1 MTTLLEQAFTAASA
15 LPQTEQEEIAHDIF
29 RRLESRKN
37 SRRSLLKMSL
47 EQRRQIL
54 AQQAEKMV
62 EHYQQN
68 PEWKELGAGDIL
80 EYHNETKERRN
91 LASKS

>member
-1 MTTLLEQAFTAASA
+1 MTTLLEQALTAASG

-29 RRLESRKN
+29 RRLEARKKSRL
-37 SRRSLLKMSL
+37 SLLKMPL

-54 AQQAEKMV
+54 AQQAEKMI

-68 PEWKELGAGDIL
+68 PEWKELGAGDII
-80 EYHNETKERRN
+80 EYHRN
-91 LASKS
+91 YDRDRPC

>member
-15 LPQTEQEEIAHDIF
+15 LPQTEQDAIAHDIF
-29 RRLESRKN
+29 RRLEARKK
-37 SRRSLLKMSL
+37 SRRSLLKMPL

-80 EYHNETKERRN
+80 EYSHETK
-91 LASKS
+91 

>member
-15 LPQTEQEEIAHDIF
+15 LPQIEQEEIAHDIF
-29 RRLESRKN
+29 RRLESRKT
-37 SRRSLLKMSL
+37 SRRSLLKMPL

-68 PEWKELGAGDIL
+68 PEWKEVGAGDIL
-80 EYHNETKERRN
+80 EYHNGTK
-91 LASKS
+91 

>member
-1 MTTLLEQAFTAASA
+1 
-15 LPQTEQEEIAHDIF
+15 
-29 RRLESRKN
+29 
-37 SRRSLLKMSL
+37 MSL

-80 EYHNETKERRN
+80 EYHNETK
-91 LASKS
+91 

>member
-1 MTTLLEQAFTAASA
+1 MITLLEQAFTVASA
-15 LPQTEQEEIAHDIF
+15 LPQTEQDEIAHDIF
-29 RRLESRKN
+29 RRLEDRQK
-37 SRRSLLKMSL
+37 SRRSLLKMPL

-68 PEWKELGAGDIL
+68 SEWKEVGVGDIL
-80 EYHNETKERRN
+80 EYHNETK
-91 LASKS
+91 

>member
-1 MTTLLEQAFTAASA
+1 MTTLLEQALTAASA

-29 RRLESRKN
+29 RRLEARKK

-54 AQQAEKMV
+54 AQQADQMV

-80 EYHNETKERRN
+80 EYHNETK
-91 LASKS
+91 

>member
-15 LPQTEQEEIAHDIF
+15 LPQTEQEEIAQDIF
-29 RRLESRKN
+29 RRLESRKI
-37 SRRSLLKMSL
+37 SRRSLLKMPL

-80 EYHNETKERRN
+80 EYHNETK
-91 LASKS
+91 

>member
-1 MTTLLEQAFTAASA
+1 MTTLLEQALTAASA
-15 LPQTEQEEIAHDIF
+15 LPQTEQEEIAQDIF
-29 RRLESRKN
+29 RRLESRKT
-37 SRRSLLKMSL
+37 SRRSLLKMPL

-54 AQQAEKMV
+54 SQQAEKMV

-80 EYHNETKERRN
+80 EYPNETK
-91 LASKS
+91 

>member
-1 MTTLLEQAFTAASA
+1 M
-15 LPQTEQEEIAHDIF
+15 P
-29 RRLESRKN
+29 
-37 SRRSLLKMSL
+37 L

-68 PEWKELGAGDIL
+68 PEWKELGAGDII
-80 EYHNETKERRN
+80 EYHGNYDRDRPC
-91 LASKS
+91 

>member
-15 LPQTEQEEIAHDIF
+15 LPQIEQEEIAHDIF
-29 RRLESRKN
+29 RRLESRKT
-37 SRRSLLKMSL
+37 SRRSLLKMPL

-80 EYHNETKERRN
+80 EYHN
-91 LASKS
+91 

>member
-1 MTTLLEQAFTAASA
+1 MTTLLEQAFTAISA
-15 LPQTEQEEIAHDIF
+15 LPQTEQDEIAHDIF
-29 RRLESRKN
+29 RRIETRKK
-37 SRRSLLKMSL
+37 SRRSLLKMPL

-68 PEWKELGAGDIL
+68 PEWKELGAGDIV
-80 EYHNETKERRN
+80 EYHNETK
-91 LASKS
+91 

>member
-1 MTTLLEQAFTAASA
+1 MTTLLEQVLTAASA

-29 RRLESRKN
+29 RRLEARKK
-37 SRRSLLKMSL
+37 SRRPILKMLL
-47 EQRRQIL
+47 EQRRQVL

-80 EYHNETKERRN
+80 EPRYYKVYPITRKTY
-91 LASKS
+91 

>member
-15 LPQTEQEEIAHDIF
+15 LPQTEQDEIAHDIF
-29 RRLESRKN
+29 RKLEARKK

-54 AQQAEKMV
+54 ARQAEKMI

-68 PEWKELGAGDIL
+68 SEWKELGTGDII
-80 EYHNETKERRN
+80 EYHDETK
-91 LASKS
+91 

>member
-1 MTTLLEQAFTAASA
+1 MTTLGEQALTAASA

-29 RRLESRKN
+29 RRLEARKK
-37 SRRSLLKMSL
+37 SRRSLLKMPL

-80 EYHNETKERRN
+80 EPRYYKIYPTTRKTY
-91 LASKS
+91 

>member
-1 MTTLLEQAFTAASA
+1 MTTLLEQAITAASA
-15 LPQTEQEEIAHDIF
+15 LPQAEQDEIAHDIF
-29 RRLESRKN
+29 RRLEARKK

-68 PEWKELGAGDIL
+68 PEWKELGVGDII
-80 EYHNETKERRN
+80 EYHNETK
-91 LASKS
+91 

>member
-80 EYHNETKERRN
+80 EYHNETK
-91 LASKS
+91 

>member
-1 MTTLLEQAFTAASA
+1 MTTLLEQAFTATSA
-15 LPQTEQEEIAHDIF
+15 LPQTEQDEIAHDIF
-29 RRLESRKN
+29 RRLESRKK
-37 SRRSLLKMSL
+37 SRRSLLKMPL
-47 EQRRQIL
+47 AQRRQIL

-80 EYHNETKERRN
+80 EPRYYKVYPITRKTY
-91 LASKS
+91 

>member
-15 LPQTEQEEIAHDIF
+15 LPQTEQEELAHDLV

-80 EYHNETKERRN
+80 EYHNETK
-91 LASKS
+91 